1 MTAIACRGIGIA
13 DSETATAPR
22 TFGPLALLVLQPHA
36 HRRWLPGGGVHDP
49 HRQRGLSAHL
59 RKLPER
65 AREQAPPPPPPPPRP
80 PPPPPAAPPRH
91 PPPPPPAP
99 PTGDSRRKKNTPAP
113 APGREAQ

>member
-49 HRQRGLSAHL
+49 HGQRGLSAHL
-59 RKLPER
+59 RKLHER
-65 AREQAPPPPPPPPRP
+65 AREQARQHQPYHRLIAHSEAVYMSRVR
-80 PPPPPAAPPRH
+80 AAKRMHKAEPY
-91 PPPPPPAP
+91 A
-99 PTGDSRRKKNTPAP
+99 T
-113 APGREAQ
+113 